1 MLTVAQGK
9 QLVGIFKDA
18 KAAYREKRENIR
30 AERAERAGIQRAKTF
45 DVTPRGAPDRYYEE
59 DEFDDHAHDRRA
71 IRDSDRRRSQDD
83 LHSQASSHRSHR
95 SRRTERTEHPDRDRG
110 RPALTLANLQTHSEV
125 SATAPSAA
133 PSGPNG
139 KPYRAPYAETAP
151 RDMQLSRPNLA
162 HAATMP
168 LPPRSEA
175 PTMTTATPVAT
186 ARQSMLVHRPRS
198 DPSLK
203 KKEIDM
209 HLAYGDVPPDLASRA
224 DLDISPRNNTTT
236 TRSPH
241 GSGEL
246 QLAGPPEDTEAQ
258 ALTMVDRI
266 ESLLEEAQCVHHTA
280 SSMIANLQ
288 QNPQAAA
295 AVALTLAELSAL
307 IGKMSPS
314 FLPILKGSSPAIFAL
329 LASPQFLIGTSVVVG
344 VTVIM
349 FGGWKIVKKIKENAA
364 AKQAEAPF
372 EMQNM
377 GAAAAAGGEGEG
389 QRAAKEGGGGGG
401 EYEEALVLEEE
412 MSTIESWRRGITP
425 FGNVEED
432 DDETADVE
440 LMSAEAERH
449 LREKYRDAEVDPDDS
464 VSRIGARRH
473 RSSRSHV
480 SRRHRDGREK
490 ERDKERDRERDRKHD
505 GEGEVDVPERK
516 SSRRYRDKE
525 GESEVAESVRSHR
538 SHRSHHSSSSKHSSR
553 TKVKAIEEG
562 KEEGE
567 SESVVKGGKEKK
579 NNMLK
584 QLFKKMKDKED
595 GEGKKEGRAVSVL
608 V

>member
-1 MLTVAQGK
+1 MPATEIITIINNSGKVISTGK
-9 QLVGIFKDA
+9 QLVGIFKEA
-18 KAAYREKRENIR
+18 KAAYREKRDHIKL
-30 AERAERAGIQRAKTF
+30 ERAERAGIQRAKTF
-45 DVTPRGAPDRYYEE
+45 DVTPRGIPDRYYEE
-59 DEFDDHAHDRRA
+59 EEYGDDHVYDRRA
-71 IRDSDRRRSQDD
+71 IQDSPRRRSQDD

-95 SRRTERTEHPDRDRG
+95 SRRSERPDRERSG
-110 RPALTLANLQTHSEV
+110 RPALTIANLQTHSEV

-133 PSGPNG
+133 PNG
-139 KPYRAPYAETAP
+139 SKTYRAPYAETAP

-175 PTMTTATPVAT
+175 PTMTTATTPVAT

-203 KKEIDM
+203 KKKEIDM
-209 HLAYGDVPPDLASRA
+209 HLAYGDIPPDLASRA
-224 DLDISPRNNTTT
+224 DLDHAVT

-246 QLAGPPEDTEAQ
+246 QLSTPHSADDNEAQ

-266 ESLLEEAQCVHHTA
+266 ESLLEEAQCIHHTA

-307 IGKMSPS
+307 IGKMSPA
-314 FLPILKGSSPAIFAL
+314 FLPVLKGSSPAIFAL

-344 VTVIM
+344 VTVVI
-349 FGGWKIVKKIKENAA
+349 FGGWKIVKKIKDNAT
-364 AKQAEAPF
+364 AKAMEAPF
-372 EMQNM
+372 EMRDL
-377 GAAAAAGGEGEG
+377 GAGAGANGEGG
-389 QRAAKEGGGGGG
+389 QKEGGNGG

-412 MSTIESWRRGITP
+412 LSTIETWRRGITP
-425 FGNVEED
+425 FGGDGEGE

-440 LMSAEAERH
+440 LMSPEAERH
-449 LREKYRDAEVDPDDS
+449 LREKYRDAEVDPMDS
-464 VSRIGARRH
+464 VSQVGARSH
-473 RSSRSHV
+473 RGSRSHASR
-480 SRRHRDGREK
+480 SRRHHRRHHDDG
-490 ERDKERDRERDRKHD
+490 
-505 GEGEVDVPERK
+505 GEVDVPERK
-516 SSRRYRDKE
+516 SSRRYRDRE

-562 KEEGE
+562 KEEE
-567 SESVVKGGKEKK
+567 ESVVKGAKEKK
-579 NNMLK
+579 GNMLK
-584 QLFKKMKDKED
+584 TLFKKMKEKED
-595 GEGKKEGRAVSVL
+595 EKEVRKESRAMSVL

>member
-1 MLTVAQGK
+1 MPTTEIITIINNSGKVISTGK
-9 QLVGIFKDA
+9 QLVGIFKEA
-18 KAAYREKRENIR
+18 KAAYREKREHIKL
-30 AERAERAGIQRAKTF
+30 ERAERAGIQRAKTF

-59 DEFDDHAHDRRA
+59 DEYDDHVYDRRA
-71 IRDSDRRRSQDD
+71 IRDAPRRRSQDD

-95 SRRTERTEHPDRDRG
+95 SRRSDRPDRDRDRSG
-110 RPALTLANLQTHSEV
+110 RPALTIANLQTHSEV

-133 PSGPNG
+133 PNG
-139 KPYRAPYAETAP
+139 ASKTYRAPYAETAP

-209 HLAYGDVPPDLASRA
+209 NLAYGDIPPDLAHRA
-224 DLDISPRNNTTT
+224 DLDHTASRSPR
-236 TRSPH
+236 

-246 QLAGPPEDTEAQ
+246 QLATPPGAVDPNEAQ

-266 ESLLEEAQCVHHTA
+266 ESLLEEAHCIHHTA

-295 AVALTLAELSAL
+295 AVALTLAELSTL

-314 FLPILKGSSPAIFAL
+314 FLPVLKGSSPAIFAL

-344 VTVIM
+344 VTVVI
-349 FGGWKIVKKIKENAA
+349 FGGWKIVKKIKDNAA
-364 AKQAEAPF
+364 AKAMEAPF
-372 EMQNM
+372 EMRDLGGDAAKD
-377 GAAAAAGGEGEG
+377 GAA
-389 QRAAKEGGGGGG
+389 GGGGGERG

-412 MSTIESWRRGITP
+412 LSTIETWRRGITP
-425 FGNVEED
+425 FGADADED
-432 DDETADVE
+432 EETADVE
-440 LMSAEAERH
+440 LMSPEAERH
-449 LREKYRDAEVDPDDS
+449 LREKYRDAEVDPMDS
-464 VSRIGARRH
+464 VSQVGARSH
-473 RSSRSHV
+473 RSGRSHR
-480 SRRHRDGREK
+480 SRRHRH
-490 ERDKERDRERDRKHD
+490 RKHHD
-505 GEGEVDVPERK
+505 GDEEEVDVPERK

-525 GESEVAESVRSHR
+525 GGESEVAESVRSHR
-538 SHRSHHSSSSKHSSR
+538 SSRSHHSSASSKHSSR
-553 TKVKAIEEG
+553 SRVKAIEEG
-562 KEEGE
+562 KEDGE
-567 SESVVKGGKEKK
+567 EVVKGKEKK

-584 QLFKKMKDKED
+584 TLFKKMKDKEEEK
-595 GEGKKEGRAVSVL
+595 EGRKEGRAMSVM

>member
-1 MLTVAQGK
+1 MPATEIITIINNSGKVISTGK
-9 QLVGIFKDA
+9 QLVGIFKEA
-18 KAAYREKRENIR
+18 KAAYREKREHIKL
-30 AERAERAGIQRAKTF
+30 ERAERAGIQRAKTF
-45 DVTPRGAPDRYYEE
+45 DVTPRGGPDRYYEE
-59 DEFDDHAHDRRA
+59 DELDDHVYDRRA
-71 IRDSDRRRSQDD
+71 IRDSERRRSQDD
-83 LHSQASSHRSHR
+83 LHSMASSHRSHR
-95 SRRTERTEHPDRDRG
+95 SRRSERPDRERDRDRDRER
-110 RPALTLANLQTHSEV
+110 RPALTIANLQTHSEV

-133 PSGPNG
+133 PNG
-139 KPYRAPYAETAP
+139 TKPYRAPYAETAP

-175 PTMTTATPVAT
+175 PTMTTATTPVAT

-203 KKEIDM
+203 KKKEIDM
-209 HLAYGDVPPDLASRA
+209 HLAYGDIPPDLATRA
-224 DLDISPRNNTTT
+224 DLDRDVSH
-236 TRSPH
+236 RSPH

-246 QLAGPPEDTEAQ
+246 QLAAPVSGQDDTEAQ

-266 ESLLEEAQCVHHTA
+266 ENLLEEAQCVHHTA

-307 IGKMSPS
+307 IGKMSPA
-314 FLPILKGSSPAIFAL
+314 FLPVLKGSSPAIFAL

-344 VTVIM
+344 VTVVI

-364 AKQAEAPF
+364 GKAMEAPF
-372 EMQNM
+372 EMQNL
-377 GAAAAAGGEGEG
+377 GEG
-389 QRAAKEGGGGGG
+389 QKEGDVPREGGA

-412 MSTIESWRRGITP
+412 LSTIETWRRGITP
-425 FGNVEED
+425 FGAGIDEE

-440 LMSAEAERH
+440 LMSPEAERH
-449 LREKYRDAEVDPDDS
+449 LREKYRDAEVDPMDS
-464 VSRIGARRH
+464 VSQVGARSH
-473 RSSRSHV
+473 RSGRSHAHR
-480 SRRHRDGREK
+480 SRRHH
-490 ERDKERDRERDRKHD
+490 RERKHED
-505 GEGEVDVPERK
+505 DEVDVPERK
-516 SSRRYRDKE
+516 SSRRYKDKE

-538 SHRSHHSSSSKHSSR
+538 SSRSHHSSSSKHSSR

-567 SESVVKGGKEKK
+567 GDVVKGGKEKK

-595 GEGKKEGRAVSVL
+595 GEGKKEGSRAMSVL